1 MSPKLLIVPILIA
14 LGKKIFSSKKK
25 KCTTKNCKEKDDK
38 PELRRQY
45 EEEVKKLRETADR
58 MKAEERSSEDIAR
71 TLHEA
76 RRELGIKYK
85 DLTPPDKLA
94 EIYQRNLEKYG
105 DRLGP
110 SIDTMLK
117 RGKTWEDIIESASR
131 PGGKDLGF

>member
-1 MSPKLLIVPILIA
+1 MSPKFLIPAIIA
-14 LGKKIFSSKKK
+14 LGKKIFTPKKK
-25 KCTTKNCKEKDDK
+25 KCTTKDCKAKDDK

-45 EEEVKKLRETADR
+45 EDEVKKLRGTADR
-58 MKAEERSSEDIAR
+58 MKAEGKSSEEIAR
-71 TLHEA
+71 TLHQA

-110 SIDTMLK
+110 SIDTLLK
-117 RGKTWEDIIESASR
+117 RGKTWDDIIESAAR